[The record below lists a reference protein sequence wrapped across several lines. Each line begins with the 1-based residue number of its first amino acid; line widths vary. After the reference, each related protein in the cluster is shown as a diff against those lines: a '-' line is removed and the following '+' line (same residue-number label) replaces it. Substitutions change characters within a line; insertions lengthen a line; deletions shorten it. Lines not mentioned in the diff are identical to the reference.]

1 MRKNM
6 KAKVSTLL
14 AGLSLLVMG
23 LGFSL
28 WQSDKPIVEVQASH
42 ASTISGFT
50 IDETA
55 AIRRQDP
62 LGIRD
67 YQQYV

>member
-28 WQSDKPIVEVQASH
+28 WQSDKPIVEAHS
-42 ASTISGFT
+42 STISGFT

-55 AIRRQDP
+55 AIRKQDP
-62 LGIRD
+62 LGMKI
-67 YQQYV
+67 